1 MGGCCIGDCCVMHC
15 GFCCILD
22 FSSSCGDC
30 SVSTRSGGTS
40 ASNDEFNA
48 EVLRDL
54 NDRCTKEAAEET
66 SKCMDYL
73 MKHIEEMI
81 SEMSKLNEMKSAD
94 GYSLNLDIKY
104 LTQSLVD
111 TKDSLKNYIS
121 DKVKTRLVLEDC
133 ELSVILCERNEN
145 KRNKGV
151 NDFYNRVFNNAQ
163 SELISKIKEAVRE
176 QCSLVK
182 DQLNKRKEEIALSI
196 IKQEGLINDV
206 NKKYT
211 EESAKH
217 PELVSCVFELS
228 CADILSKKLEE
239 SFDFVKK

>member
-1 MGGCCIGDCCVMHC
+1 MGGCCVGDCCVMHC

-22 FSSSCGDC
+22 FHSNCGDC

-66 SKCMDYL
+66 NKCMDYL
-73 MKHIEEMI
+73 MKHIEDMI
-81 SEMSKLNEMKSAD
+81 SEMSKLNEIKSAD
-94 GYSLNLDIKY
+94 GYSLNLDTKY
-104 LTQSLVD
+104 LTQKLID
-111 TKDSLKNYIS
+111 TKNSLANYIS

-133 ELSVILCERNEN
+133 ELSIILLERNEK

-163 SELISKIKEAVRE
+163 SELISIIKDAVRD

-182 DQLNKRKEEIALSI
+182 DQLNQRKEEIAMSI
-196 IKQEGLINDV
+196 VKQEGLINDV
-206 NKKYT
+206 NKKYK
-211 EESAKH
+211 EESSRL
-217 PELVSCVFELS
+217 PELVDCMFEIS

-239 SFDFVKK
+239 SFEFIKK